1 MKDKRTYTHLKEHGE
16 DMTHENESKITID
29 PNFKK
34 ESESDLIASLTEQ
47 YRIELHQYKERE
59 SLHLRTEN
67 QLKATKQIVIE
78 MASTIREL
86 KTQND
91 NFQAEIA
98 RRREEIQRLEM
109 QIKK

>member
-29 PNFKK
+29 PDFKK

-47 YRIELHQYKERE
+47 YRTDLHQYKERE
-59 SLHLRTEN
+59 SLHIKIEN
-67 QLKATKQIVIE
+67 QLNATKQIVIE
-78 MASTIREL
+78 MSSTIREL
-86 KTQND
+86 KTEND
-91 NFQAEIA
+91 NLMKEID
-98 RRREEIQRLEM
+98 RLNEEVQLLEM